1 MTGWRMAVVLLA
13 VAPGCA
19 AMRAQQAPP
28 PAPVSEV
35 TVLAEGSPAPD
46 ATALGLN
53 DKPVRVADY
62 RGKVLVLYFYPVDF
76 ASGSTALAQEFREDH
91 AKYKKLGAVV
101 VGVSTDDV
109 NTHKDFA
116 AKFKLPFPL
125 LADSGG
131 ALTRAF
137 GVPLEGGTP
146 RPMTFVIDRHGVIRK
161 VWPKVHPWGHHSD
174 EVLAAIKGL
183 R

>member
-1 MTGWRMAVVLLA
+1 MRRAAIVLS
-13 VAPGCA
+13 VAAGCA
-19 AMRAQQAPP
+19 GLRARQPP
-28 PAPVSEV
+28 PAAPVSEAP
-35 TVLAEGSPAPD
+35 VLAEGASAPD
-46 ATALGLN
+46 TAARGLN
-53 DKPVRVADY
+53 DKPVRVSDFH
-62 RGKVLVLYFYPVDF
+62 GKVLVLYFYPVDF
-76 ASGSTALAQEFREDH
+76 ASGATALAQEFREDH
-91 AKYKKLGAVV
+91 AKFKKAGAVV

-125 LADSGG
+125 LSDSGG

-146 RPMTFVIDRHGVIRK
+146 KPTTFVIDRRGVIRK
-161 VWPKVHPWGHHSD
+161 VWVKVNPWGGHTG
-174 EVLAAIKGL
+174 EVLSAVKGL

>member
-1 MTGWRMAVVLLA
+1 MARWRTALFLCA
-13 VAPGCA
+13 IAPGCA
-19 AMRAQQAPP
+19 AMQARQAPP
-28 PAPVSEV
+28 PPPPAAP
-35 TVLAEGSPAPD
+35 VLAEGAAAPD
-46 ATALGLN
+46 ATAVGLN
-53 DKPVRVADY
+53 DKPVHVADF

-91 AKYKKLGAVV
+91 PKYKKLGAVV

-116 AKFKLPFPL
+116 AKFKLPFAL
-125 LADSGG
+125 LSDSGG

-146 RPMTFVIDRHGVIRK
+146 LPTTFVIDRRGVIRK